1 MTDIK
6 LGKYPQ
12 IFKTDDHMVTMLRI
26 GDTDDKTFLIKV
38 VGVDNE
44 FDGQIYLHQT
54 KCHDTRCSSYVME
67 TKEIPGKAKW
77 WTIQSTSSW
86 TDFDNLTL
94 FPPGVE
100 KRSNLSK
107 VERPDDFDSA
117 AFFEE
122 YLAQKTMR

>member
-1 MTDIK
+1 MSDVK

-12 IFKTDDHMVTMLRI
+12 IYKTSDYKVTMLRI
-26 GDTDDKTFLIKV
+26 GDADDKTFLIKV
-38 VGVDNE
+38 DGVDND
-44 FDGQIYLHQT
+44 FDGQIYFHET

-86 TDFDNLTL
+86 SDFDNLTL
-94 FPPGVE
+94 FAPGIDQ
-100 KRSNLSK
+100 RANLTKSD
-107 VERPDDFDSA
+107 RPDDFDA
-117 AFFEE
+117 NAFYQE

>member
-1 MTDIK
+1 MSDVK

-12 IFKTDDHMVTMLRI
+12 IYKSNDYKVTMLRI
-26 GDTDDKTFLIKV
+26 GDADDKTLLIKV
-38 VGVDNE
+38 DGVDND
-44 FDGQIYLHQT
+44 FDGQIYFHET

-86 TDFDNLTL
+86 SDFDNLTL
-94 FPPGVE
+94 FPPGVD
-100 KRSNLSK
+100 KRSNLMK
-107 VERPDDFDSA
+107 TDRPDDFDA
-117 AFFEE
+117 NAFYQE